1 MVSNPGPGELQG
13 MLVFTVSLLLI
24 NQLEQLIT
32 QLAHQITGSQQGADF
47 KVKKKQQPSSFPL
60 GYQGWTPLI

>member
-13 MLVFTVSLLLI
+13 MLVFIASQLLI

-32 QLAHQITGSQQGADF
+32 KFTGY
-47 KVKKKQQPSSFPL
+47 L
-60 GYQGWTPLI
+60 GLNRVLILG